1 MTEDLFF
8 KIVIGVLVIGFIANF
23 IQDYLNNEYTKE
35 QLKKLSTSYSD
46 LWSHIYRIDSE
57 IKEIRLVI
65 DADNKRSKE
74 AIESAYKELK
84 ADIMFWE
91 KQRDETM
98 DKFTFDNGVITNR
111 LNSHAKKIVY
121 VKKVLDKLFD
131 HKVEIKHKAKLVK
144 LEGELDKW

>member
-65 DADNKRSKE
+65 DADNKRAKE

-84 ADIMFWE
+84 SDIMFWE

-98 DKFTFDNGVITNR
+98 DKFTFDNNVITNR

>member
-35 QLKKLSTSYSD
+35 QLKKLSASYGD
-46 LWSHIYRIDSE
+46 LWAQINRIDNEFLDVRQS
-57 IKEIRLVI
+57 IIITNKQ
-65 DADNKRSKE
+65 ADENRN
-74 AIESAYKELK
+74 ELK